1 MGRTS
6 KVNPKSLCEAYNT
19 ARQELVGRKLIGEN
33 IYDIFAKKGVSK
45 WVISKML
52 QVPTLF
58 TKVQREGG
66 RGKCV
71 GYMFSYNP
79 VHISWFENWLPKQ
92 SSMKKEESKQTTL
105 EEDCIKYLQNQG
117 YKLQKCVG
125 FDEER
130 FRKEHPDI
138 YQRYLKYEAI

>member
-1 MGRTS
+1 MRKS

-19 ARQELVGRKLIGEN
+19 CRQELVGRKLVGEN
-33 IYDIFAKKGVSK
+33 IYNALVKKDIPK
-45 WVISKML
+45 WIVTRML

-58 TKVQREGG
+58 TKAQREGKKG
-66 RGKCV
+66 
-71 GYMFSYNP
+71 GYMFSYSP
-79 VHISWFENWLPKQ
+79 VNIAWFEKWFPEQHTRKA
-92 SSMKKEESKQTTL
+92 KETPKQTTM
-105 EEDCIKYLQNQG
+105 EEDCVEYLLGQG

-138 YQRYLKYEAI
+138 YQRYLKYEVI

>member
-33 IYDIFAKKGVSK
+33 IYDILAKKGVSK
-45 WVISKML
+45 WIITKML

-58 TKVQREGG
+58 TKVQREGK
-66 RGKCV
+66 GKCI
-71 GYMFSYNP
+71 GYMFSYQPIN
-79 VHISWFENWLPKQ
+79 IAWFENWLPKQ
-92 SSMKKEESKQTTL
+92 SAAKKEETKKTTL

-117 YKLQKCVG
+117 YKLQKCIG

-130 FRKEHPDI
+130 FKKECPQL
-138 YQRYLKYEAI
+138 YQKYLKYESI